1 MSDGKWSLLV
11 YFTKLS
17 IKLSF
22 LQLMYIYIYIYIYI
36 DRYICICIY
45 IYEYYII
52 YTYCTYIYIIYI
64 YATTNKKT
72 YLIKQFKTIR
82 CIVDSTTYYIRLLS
96 RRIFCQ
102 NIIVLCYIYIYI
114 YTYII

>member
-1 MSDGKWSLLV
+1 MSDRKWSLLV

-22 LQLMYIYIYIYIYI
+22 LQLMYIDIYIYI

-52 YTYCTYIYIIYI
+52 YIYIAHIYILYIYMQQL
-64 YATTNKKT
+64 TKKH
-72 YLIKQFKTIR
+72 I
-82 CIVDSTTYYIRLLS
+82 
-96 RRIFCQ
+96 
-102 NIIVLCYIYIYI
+102 
-114 YTYII
+114 